1 MHRTRAQ
8 CTCRGQC
15 YDPHCRDPIHSPFP
29 PAPHCRCITLPFRML
44 RPDGQLSPAIGLHFV
59 TCHLASD
66 KSGKETKLWHEFH
79 QSHTLVLLLQASPS
93 FTCETAMPTPC
104 WSTWSLLCLKM
115 LLYATRQ
122 WDSRAL
128 LLLLLLTLVCMGVTQ
143 YSCLALMR

>member
-1 MHRTRAQ
+1 
-8 CTCRGQC
+8 
-15 YDPHCRDPIHSPFP
+15 
-29 PAPHCRCITLPFRML
+29 ML